1 MSNLSTLRFFTTPA
15 HACSY
20 LEDRQAVTLFVDP
33 HARINPQL
41 YSDLTEMGFRRSGDY
56 IYRPH
61 CQGCNACIPARVDC
75 AAFRPR
81 RRHRRVLAANRDL
94 QVESMAPTFNREL
107 YLLYSRYIESR
118 HGDGDM
124 FPPTQEQFAS
134 FLMSSWSDTRFH
146 CARLD
151 GRLVAV
157 AVTDQLADGM
167 SAVYTFFDPDLEH
180 RSLGTWAILWQIEHA
195 RRQSLPWLYLG
206 YWVSGCRKMEYKQDF
221 QPLQLYRDGQWA
233 ERRTSEV

>member
-33 HARINPQL
+33 HARISPSL

-61 CQGCNACIPARVDC
+61 CQSCSACIPARVDC
-75 AAFRPR
+75 GLFRPR
-81 RRHRRVLAANRDL
+81 RRHRRILRANADL
-94 QVESMAPTFNREL
+94 QVETIEPTFNREL
-107 YLLYSRYIESR
+107 YTLYSRYIESR

-134 FLMSSWSDTRFH
+134 FLMSSWSETRFH
-146 CARLD
+146 CARLN
-151 GRLVAV
+151 GELVAV
-157 AVTDQLADGM
+157 AVTDRLRDGL
-167 SAVYTFFDPDLEH
+167 SAVYTFYEPSLDE
-180 RSLGTWAILWQIEHA
+180 RSLGTWAILWQIEHC
-195 RRQSLPWLYLG
+195 RSKGLPWLYLG
-206 YWVSGCRKMEYKQDF
+206 YWIQGCRKMRYKNDF
-221 QPLQLYRDGQWA
+221 KPLQLYQDGEWQDDQIMD
-233 ERRTSEV
+233 E